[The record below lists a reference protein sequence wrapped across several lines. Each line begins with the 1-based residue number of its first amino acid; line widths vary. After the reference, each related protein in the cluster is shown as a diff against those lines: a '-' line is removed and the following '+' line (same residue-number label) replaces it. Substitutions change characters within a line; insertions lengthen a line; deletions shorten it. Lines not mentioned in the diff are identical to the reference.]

1 MFGPHGALYIKH
13 DTQMNIN
20 AEEYASAMMQ
30 VIDNRHLR
38 TKLSVAAYSRYLQK
52 YTARDMVRQTID
64 LYNKLIRP

>member
-1 MFGPHGALYIKH
+1 
-13 DTQMNIN
+13 MNIN